1 MRFPLHVHGLTE
13 ARQFGLELHDESE
26 LLAQQRIH
34 SIHVC
39 HLRRFALVS
48 LTNQPHL
55 LRKHHSMRTTL
66 RERHSTRGLRTAFT
80 ISIISWIWSL
90 CALINAASAMP
101 DVALP
106 LAAPP
111 AVPFASA
118 LPLSS
123 SSTTGVV
130 LPPPLSFDSTPL
142 EGAGAGSEPSANAS
156 THAQQQQ
163 QQKARG
169 GSVRALRG

>member
-1 MRFPLHVHGLTE
+1 MAHSTHGWGRLVAK
-13 ARQFGLELHDESE
+13 ARGTQG
-26 LLAQQRIH
+26 R
-34 SIHVC
+34 C

-142 EGAGAGSEPSANAS
+142 EGAGAGSEPSGNAS
-156 THAQQQQ
+156 THAPAAT
-163 QQKARG
+163 KGARG
-169 GSVRALRG
+169 GSVRALRGRRKRERGHCREVGG